1 MFYKFIIKKI
11 LYYNFVIF
19 AFNLINFL
27 VMYASKVVWITGASS
42 GIGKALANRYNGLGA
57 FVILSSRKSD
67 SLIQVQNELPYP
79 KNSFV
84 QTLDLEKSDE
94 FEVITK
100 QLIEKFS
107 KIDIL
112 INNGG
117 ISQRGEAGQTPLEID
132 RRIMEINYFG
142 NIALTK
148 AVLPYMQVQKS
159 GHIVVISSIAGKF
172 GFYLRSAYA
181 ASKHALQGFYE
192 SLLLEEAKHNI
203 HVTIAY
209 PGKIN
214 TPISESA
221 LTSDGNKHGVMDH
234 NQETGM
240 SAEECAEII
249 QKAQLK
255 HKKSVLV
262 GNKEIK
268 AVYLK
273 RYLPKLFWKII
284 AKQKAT

>member
-1 MFYKFIIKKI
+1 
-11 LYYNFVIF
+11 
-19 AFNLINFL
+19 
-27 VMYASKVVWITGASS
+27 MYSSKVVWITGASS
-42 GIGKALANRYNGLGA
+42 GIGKALAIHYNKLGA

-67 SLIQVQNELPYP
+67 ALVEVQDQLPNP
-79 KNSFV
+79 QQSFV
-84 QTLDLEKSDE
+84 QVLDLEKSDE
-94 FEVITK
+94 FEEITK
-100 QLIEKFS
+100 MVIEKFN

-117 ISQRGEAGQTPLEID
+117 LSQRGEASSTPLEID
-132 RRIMEINYFG
+132 RKIMEINYFG
-142 NIALTK
+142 NVALTK
-148 AVLPYMQVQKS
+148 ALLPYFHQQKS
-159 GHIVVISSIAGKF
+159 GHIIVISSIAGKF

-192 SLLLEEAKHNI
+192 SLLLEEAKNNI
-203 HVTIAY
+203 FVTLVY

-221 LTSDGNKHGVMDH
+221 LTSDGKKHGVMDH

-240 SAEECAEII
+240 SAEKCAEII
-249 QKAQLK
+249 QRAEKKKL
-255 HKKSVLV
+255 KSVLV

-273 RYLPKLFWKII
+273 RFFPKLFWKVI